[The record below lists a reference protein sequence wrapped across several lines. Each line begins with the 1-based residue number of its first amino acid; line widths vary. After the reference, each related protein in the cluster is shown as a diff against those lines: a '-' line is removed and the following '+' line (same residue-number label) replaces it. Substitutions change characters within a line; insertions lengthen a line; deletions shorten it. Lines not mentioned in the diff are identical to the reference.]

1 MIYSGKCSV
10 SETVRWIIQYHS
22 MRSTVKCPNHIT
34 DILFYRDAWN
44 KLGSLEAEVAMDQYV
59 DELKKVSLN
68 SL

>member
-1 MIYSGKCSV
+1 
-10 SETVRWIIQYHS
+10 

-44 KLGSLEAEVAMDQYV
+44 KLGSLEAELAMDQYV